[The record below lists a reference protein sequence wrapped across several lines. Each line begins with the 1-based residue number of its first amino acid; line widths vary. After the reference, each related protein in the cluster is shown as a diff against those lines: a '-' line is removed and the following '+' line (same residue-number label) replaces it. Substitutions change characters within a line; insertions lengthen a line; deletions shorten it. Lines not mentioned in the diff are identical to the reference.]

1 MSGRLSHVHC
11 LVATKCAD
19 GDHAAS
25 KQLLMRRFQD
35 LHAVSET
42 EICAFPAA
50 FRRSIVVTR
59 GVNYRGAFLNRLG
72 TQRNRPARPLTA
84 RRNGVDHLWRR
95 NPPTFGPNAA
105 RSST

>member
-1 MSGRLSHVHC
+1 MHGSKTRQSQVGLRAGPLTIGAFQTSGHPNDFLCPRLLTRSGRLSHVHC

-42 EICAFPAA
+42 EICEF
-50 FRRSIVVTR
+50 
-59 GVNYRGAFLNRLG
+59 
-72 TQRNRPARPLTA
+72 
-84 RRNGVDHLWRR
+84 
-95 NPPTFGPNAA
+95 PNACLSLGVVA
-105 RSST
+105 LSC